1 MLSILIKNIEI
12 FTFLGASSSD
22 SSSLSPSPPSVSY
35 SSKFK
40 PSTFVSSRFSLVL
53 FKSDETGFDIVML
66 LLLLKLSLDGL

>member
-1 MLSILIKNIEI
+1 MLSIFIKNIEI
-12 FTFLGASSSD
+12 FTFLGASSD
-22 SSSLSPSPPSVSY
+22 SSSLSPSPPSISY

-40 PSTFVSSRFSLVL
+40 PSAFVSSRLSLVL